1 MGLIGLLWAVNIA
14 IKIMHFTVSF
24 SSSFSRPP
32 KWTTTSFPRKDL
44 PCQEKISAKSV
55 GCFVQRVLTVL
66 RGDPFQPCAALLL
79 FKSCAAKSPETRLW
93 TQFLSQQK
101 NKAFRRRSLY
111 LRLKC
116 SLKWP
121 KGTWMWKHGWH
132 SRHCWRIGWKELQ
145 KKKRCLCHRMTWT
158 IMEVGAK
165 PGTYKNSTVLN
176 KCHSEN
182 TWQICFQNF

>member
-1 MGLIGLLWAVNIA
+1 MGLIDLLWAVNIS
-14 IKIMHFTVSF
+14 IKIMHFTVCF

-44 PCQEKISAKSV
+44 QCQEKISAK
-55 GCFVQRVLTVL
+55 VL
-66 RGDPFQPCAALLL
+66 AALCRGCSQFCGVILSNPVL
-79 FKSCAAKSPETRLW
+79 HFCYSYHVLQNHQRQDSEHIFSPSKRT
-93 TQFLSQQK
+93 
-101 NKAFRRRSLY
+101 KAFRRRSLY

-165 PGTYKNSTVLN
+165 PGTYKNITVLN

-182 TWQICFQNF
+182 T